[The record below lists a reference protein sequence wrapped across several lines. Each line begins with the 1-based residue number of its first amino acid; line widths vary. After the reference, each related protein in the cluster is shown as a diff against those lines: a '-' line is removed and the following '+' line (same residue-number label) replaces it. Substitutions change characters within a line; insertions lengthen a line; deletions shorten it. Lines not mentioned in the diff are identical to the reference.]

1 MSERPEGPVD
11 ELDGGW
17 SADGRAW
24 GTYLH
29 GIFDTPRALAA
40 MLAGIRPDLDLTA
53 IGERPAFEAVKQQ
66 QYDRLADH
74 FRAHVDVERLVR
86 DCP

>member
-1 MSERPEGPVD
+1 
-11 ELDGGW
+11 
-17 SADGRAW
+17 
-24 GTYLH
+24 
-29 GIFDTPRALAA
+29 